1 MHHRAFAGDGFTQR
15 NAARLGKIAQYGFG
29 QRIAHAAARNDQ
41 WPFGRF
47 QRGDGF
53 GQLLQIGAR
62 ARDMVHCGFKK
73 RFGIIKGNFLRVLT
87 QPDKGRSAISRI
99 KHRSNG
105 LRQG

>member
-1 MHHRAFAGDGFTQR
+1 MHHRAFASDGFTQR
-15 NAARLGKIAQYGFG
+15 NAAGFGKIAQYGFG

-62 ARDMVHCGFKK
+62 ARDMVHRGFKK
-73 RFGIIKGNFLRVLT
+73 RLGVIKGNFLRVLT
-87 QPDKGRSAISRI
+87 QPDKGGSAIGRI
-99 KHRSNG
+99 KHRSYC
-105 LRQG
+105 LRQR